1 MSKDFDGEA
10 PRAAEPTGFD
20 LMAFD
25 PHYVMPQAIKGDLD
39 TLFSA
44 LDALSLCAEA
54 ADQSEG
60 PTVTLSHMAPLQR
73 SLSVLGKRLMGDV
86 AAHFPKAGR
95 VPQA

>member
-1 MSKDFDGEA
+1 MNKDFGGET
-10 PRAAEPTGFD
+10 PRASVD
-20 LMAFD
+20 LKAFD

-73 SLSVLGKRLMGDV
+73 ALSTLGKRLIADV
-86 AAHFPKAGR
+86 PPQFPTFAG
-95 VPQA
+95 PQA